1 MRSNKCEQWERIAE
15 SIENARE
22 PMVRHRLSALGAI
35 ACGRSVT
42 EVSRWYGVSRQ
53 TLYNWMGRLR
63 QGRWRPESL
72 VDEPKTGRPSLW
84 NKKSA
89 ITLKE
94 ALKLSP
100 MDLGYSSQ
108 DWTVDLL
115 RDYLAMTARTAY
127 SEQTVRRQLHRLGY
141 IWKRPRYVLEPDPEG
156 EKKSLCAKTLAGT
169 AGKRSSFVRR

>member
-1 MRSNKCEQWERIAE
+1 MRADKCEQWERIAE
-15 SIENARE
+15 TLESARE

-35 ACGRSVT
+35 ACGRSVA

-63 QGRWRPESL
+63 QGRGRPESL
-72 VDEPKTGRPSLW
+72 LDEPKIGRPSLW
-84 NKKSA
+84 NKKSGT
-89 ITLKE
+89 TLKQ

-100 MDLGYSSQ
+100 MDLGYGSQ

-115 RDYLAMTARTAY
+115 REYLGRTAGKAF

-141 IWKRPRYVLEPDPEG
+141 IWKRPRYILEPDPEG
-156 EKKSLCAKTLAGT
+156 EKKSLCAKTPAGI
-169 AGKRSSFVRR
+169 A